1 MATKKQMVEMYTE
14 VLAAEKDVREKQ
26 ERTVRRII
34 SESNQD
40 VQNGFKALED
50 LIKET
55 KFTKDPDEFINRLG
69 HFYWLRA
76 ATHEMRYA
84 AIYKIGEMIQ
94 QITQGNGEDPWGDPY
109 PALRDDGPSSI
120 FKEVKKI
127 LYLE

>member
-1 MATKKQMVEMYTE
+1 MYNE
-14 VLAAEKDVREKQ
+14 VMSAEKDVREKQ

-69 HFYWLRA
+69 HFYWL
-76 ATHEMRYA
+76 YA

-94 QITQGNGEDPWGDPY
+94 QITKGNGEDPWGDPY
-109 PALRDDGPSSI
+109 PALRDDGPSSV
-120 FKEVKKI
+120 FREVKKI